1 MINNRNEI
9 KISFDEP
16 KYHIDRANKVV
27 VCVLKGTVNYPA
39 SIDYTTGTIT
49 KFNYADFDNV
59 TVKAIAKL
67 SPGDEFDE
75 NIGMKVAL
83 AKAESKAYEKVC
95 TNLKEYMRNISI
107 IIEQCKDFFYK
118 SANVIEHNDEYIKQ
132 F

>member
-1 MINNRNEI
+1 MIKDRNEI
-9 KISFDEP
+9 KISFYEP

-27 VCVLKGTVNYPA
+27 VCILEGDVKYPS
-39 SIDYTTGTIT
+39 SIDYTTSTIT
-49 KFNYADFDNV
+49 KYTHLDFDRV
-59 TVKAIAKL
+59 TVKAVAKL

-83 AKAESKAYEKVC
+83 AKAENKAYEQVC
-95 TNLKEYMRNISI
+95 TNLKEYMRNINT

-118 SANVIEHNDEYIKQ
+118 SANVIEHNDKYLEQ